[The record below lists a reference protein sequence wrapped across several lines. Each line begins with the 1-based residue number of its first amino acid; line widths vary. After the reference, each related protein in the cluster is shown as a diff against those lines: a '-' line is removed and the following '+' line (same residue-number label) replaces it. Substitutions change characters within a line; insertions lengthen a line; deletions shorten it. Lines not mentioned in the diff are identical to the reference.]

1 MIVPATLLEV
11 MILLSLLYHSHRN
24 QQTLC
29 NQATSQA
36 RGQWPINAHKFS
48 NYIFHNRSFPKVV
61 PYFHWTLSIQRHG
74 LGVQVGIYSRYVV
87 SQLVRWILN
96 VNTQTLLSMIVLV
109 SSKFYKSVNIIKYIR
124 SLSWEKYSL
133 NLLWRFWKKHISV

>member
-1 MIVPATLLEV
+1 
-11 MILLSLLYHSHRN
+11 
-24 QQTLC
+24 
-29 NQATSQA
+29 
-36 RGQWPINAHKFS
+36 
-48 NYIFHNRSFPKVV
+48 
-61 PYFHWTLSIQRHG
+61 
-74 LGVQVGIYSRYVV
+74 VGIYSRYVV